1 MYDDERKILT
11 DRLDKPV
18 IHNRKKIRDK
28 YRQDIQTMGQK
39 QHISTAEDMKLREM
53 LLSPQNKVEDT
64 RNEKNGCALLLF
76 LEIFFTIAV
85 LIASLAVTVMPQEP
99 SGRTMAD
106 AISTFFF
113 IEIPLWL
120 PFLIIMN
127 NHGKIK
133 KAVEKGNFEKYNFQI
148 REKVYQLFSGE
159 DYVVTNHYIEI
170 AGMYMYR
177 SVKTSLRGLNVG
189 RQSLLCWAN
198 IRERIIFHILMKMC
212 FTMILKIVFGG
223 MIYHEKRHTNSTNKW
238 RNSYEGS
245 NRDIEGIFEAAWKW
259 RTAGSSKKRFRGS
272 I

>member
-1 MYDDERKILT
+1 MYEDQRKILT

-53 LLSPQNKVEDT
+53 FLSPQNKVEDT

-85 LIASLAVTVMPQEP
+85 LIASLAMTVMPQAP

-120 PFLIIMN
+120 PFLIIMD

-170 AGMYMYR
+170 AGMY
-177 SVKTSLRGLNVG
+177 VP
-189 RQSLLCWAN
+189 
-198 IRERIIFHILMKMC
+198 IRENLITGLTCWQTISVVLVEYKGTYYFSYLNEN
-212 FTMILKIVFGG
+212 VF
-223 MIYHEKRHTNSTNKW
+223 YNDNEDDRWWNDLS
-238 RNSYEGS
+238 R
-245 NRDIEGIFEAAWKW
+245 
-259 RTAGSSKKRFRGS
+259 KKTY
-272 I
+272 

>member
-120 PFLIIMN
+120 PFLIIL
-127 NHGKIK
+127 
-133 KAVEKGNFEKYNFQI
+133 KYFHEIFSYCFQ
-148 REKVYQLFSGE
+148 RFS
-159 DYVVTNHYIEI
+159 ISKPLQI
-170 AGMYMYR
+170 
-177 SVKTSLRGLNVG
+177 SLQCLD
-189 RQSLLCWAN
+189 S
-198 IRERIIFHILMKMC
+198 IL
-212 FTMILKIVFGG
+212 
-223 MIYHEKRHTNSTNKW
+223 HTNS
-238 RNSYEGS
+238 
-245 NRDIEGIFEAAWKW
+245 
-259 RTAGSSKKRFRGS
+259 S
-272 I
+272 IYLWN

>member
-120 PFLIIMN
+120 PF
-127 NHGKIK
+127 
-133 KAVEKGNFEKYNFQI
+133 EKYNFQI

-170 AGMYMYR
+170 AGMY
-177 SVKTSLRGLNVG
+177 VP
-189 RQSLLCWAN
+189 
-198 IRERIIFHILMKMC
+198 IRENLITGLECWQTISVVLVEYKGTYYFSYLNEN
-212 FTMILKIVFGG
+212 VF
-223 MIYHEKRHTNSTNKW
+223 YNDTEDSLWWNDLSR
-238 RNSYEGS
+238 
-245 NRDIEGIFEAAWKW
+245 
-259 RTAGSSKKRFRGS
+259 KKTY
-272 I
+272 

>member
-148 REKVYQLFSGE
+148 REKVYQLFSGGRLCS
-159 DYVVTNHYIEI
+159 N
-170 AGMYMYR
+170 
-177 SVKTSLRGLNVG
+177 KSL
-189 RQSLLCWAN
+189 
-198 IRERIIFHILMKMC
+198 
-212 FTMILKIVFGG
+212 
-223 MIYHEKRHTNSTNKW
+223 Y
-238 RNSYEGS
+238 
-245 NRDIEGIFEAAWKW
+245 
-259 RTAGSSKKRFRGS
+259 
-272 I
+272 

>member
-85 LIASLAVTVMPQEP
+85 LIASLAVTVMPQAP
-99 SGRTMAD
+99 AGRTTVD

-113 IEIPLWL
+113 IEITLWL
-120 PFLIIMN
+120 PFFLIMN
-127 NHGKIK
+127 NRGKFK
-133 KAVEKGNFEKYNFQI
+133 KAVQKGNFEKYNFQI
-148 REKVYQLFSGE
+148 REKVYQEYWNDEYLI
-159 DYVVTNHYIEI
+159 TKHYIEI
-170 AGMYMYR
+170 AGMY
-177 SVKTSLRGLNVG
+177 VP
-189 RQSLLCWAN
+189 
-198 IRERIIFHILMKMC
+198 IRENLITGLTCWQTISVVLVEYKGTYYFSYLNEN
-212 FTMILKIVFGG
+212 VF
-223 MIYHEKRHTNSTNKW
+223 YNDNEEDLWWNDLSR
-238 RNSYEGS
+238 
-245 NRDIEGIFEAAWKW
+245 
-259 RTAGSSKKRFRGS
+259 KKTY
-272 I
+272 

>member
-76 LEIFFTIAV
+76 LEIFFTIAI
-85 LIASLAVTVMPQEP
+85 LIASLAVTVMPQAP

-113 IEIPLWL
+113 IEIPLWF
-120 PFLIIMN
+120 PFFYIMDYRI
-127 NHGKIK
+127 KVK
-133 KAVEKGNFEKYNFQI
+133 KAVQKGNFEKYNFQI
-148 REKVYQLFSGE
+148 REKVYQEYWNDEYLI
-159 DYVVTNHYIEI
+159 TKHYIEI
-170 AGMYMYR
+170 AGMY
-177 SVKTSLRGLNVG
+177 VP
-189 RQSLLCWAN
+189 
-198 IRERIIFHILMKMC
+198 IRENLITGLTCWQTISVVLVEYKGTYYFSYLNEN
-212 FTMILKIVFGG
+212 VF
-223 MIYHEKRHTNSTNKW
+223 YNDTEDSLWWNDLSR
-238 RNSYEGS
+238 
-245 NRDIEGIFEAAWKW
+245 
-259 RTAGSSKKRFRGS
+259 KKTY
-272 I
+272 